1 MKQKLRKVSLALLM
15 CLLSITSYAQTALR
29 GTVIDQQGEPV
40 IGASVIVEGAATVQ
54 GTVTDFDGNFTLNVK
69 PGVSLKISFVG
80 YKTATVAAKDGMRVV
95 LEEETTMLKAVEVVA
110 YGVQKKVT
118 VTGALSSVKSEDL
131 VRTPV
136 SSVSNVLAGQ
146 LSGVTTIQYSGEPG
160 SDAATVFVR
169 GQGTWADSA
178 PLIQVDGVERSM
190 GDIDPEDIESITVL
204 KDASATAV
212 FGVRGA
218 NGVVLITTKRGAEG
232 KAKIDITT
240 SFSALTPTKML
251 ELANSVEYA
260 RFHNQ
265 MAVNDGIN
273 PLFSEGVIEKFE
285 TGSDPIRFPNMRW
298 SDYIMKDVTTQ
309 TKHNVNISGGT
320 KNMRYFVSA
329 GMMTQGGLFQEF
341 GDDFHYD
348 YRYNRFNYRTNL
360 DLDVTPS
367 TTLSFNV
374 AGNVSNAQKPRTNQ
388 GASGMIM
395 AMTQSTPFSSPGII
409 DGKYITTTTDYP
421 DGLTLP
427 FSGGSAM
434 TYYKSDKYGGYY
446 NYNDNK
452 LQMDLQLQQKL
463 DFITKGLL
471 FKIKGS
477 YNSLFSETKG
487 ASVERAAYSPVI
499 MPKTDDK
506 GNIIYDADGKIVYDP
521 TNIQYRK
528 EGENTPPS
536 YEQDTGKARDWYF
549 ETTLNYNRS
558 FGAHTVTALL
568 LYNQSKEYYPSGNWS
583 DLPRGYVGLVGRVTY
598 DWNNRYMAEFNI
610 GYNGSENF
618 HPDRRYG
625 TFPAGSIGW
634 VISDEPFF
642 KPLKNVVSFM
652 KLRASWGLVGNDK
665 IGGSRFMYLS
675 DPYLYNTAMA
685 ARGGYAYNY
694 GIENSKLY
702 PAYYE
707 DVKNKNNPEVTW
719 EKAFKQDYG
728 FDMNFLNDRLIL
740 TFDYYTEHRTNILL
754 RDYSAP
760 SIVGF
765 EPPYSNQGIV
775 DSNGW
780 EISLKWNDKI
790 SNDFRYWATINLS
803 HNQNEVIEKKETPYT
818 NDYQYEKGHRIGA
831 RYMHQFFR
839 FYDADTPRLYEET
852 FGQPFPKQL
861 VELQDGDA
869 VFVDLDGN
877 GYIDGDDKT
886 RMLGYTDDPEFL
898 AGLNAGFAWKDFEFN
913 MQWTGAWNVSR
924 MISDVFRMPFLDRT
938 THDHGGLLKYH
949 LENTWTSDAPGQDYE
964 YPRASWAH
972 WDNNYADCALYE
984 KDAKY
989 LRLKTL
995 MVAYNMHF
1003 PFLKKLGINRAQ
1015 LALSGYNLLT
1025 FTPYIWGDPETRAS
1039 TSPSYPLQRTY
1050 TVSLKLNF

>member
-1 MKQKLRKVSLALLM
+1 MMLKLRKVSLTIVM
-15 CLLSITSYAQTALR
+15 CLLSAAAFAQTAIR
-29 GTVIDQQGEPV
+29 GSVVDSQGEPV
-40 IGASVIVEGAATVQ
+40 IGASVLIEGAKVAT
-54 GTVTDFDGNFTLNVK
+54 GTVTDFDGNFVLNAETGAK
-69 PGVSLKISFVG
+69 LKISFVG
-80 YKTATVAAKDGMRVV
+80 YKTQSVAAKNGMRVV
-95 LEEETTMLKAVEVVA
+95 LEEEATMLKAVEVVA

-131 VRTPV
+131 TRTPV
-136 SSVSNVLAGQ
+136 SSVNNILAGQ
-146 LSGVTTIQYSGEPG
+146 LSGVTTVQYSGEPG

-218 NGVVLITTKRGAEG
+218 NGVVLITTKRGQEG
-232 KAKIDITT
+232 KAKIDIST

-251 ELANSVEYA
+251 ELANSYEYGT
-260 RFHNQ
+260 FFNQ
-265 MAVNDGIN
+265 MQRNDFNFASGETFT
-273 PLFSEGVIEKFE
+273 PMFSDEVLEKFKS
-285 TGSDPIRFPNMRW
+285 GSDPIRFPNMRW
-298 SDYIMKDVTTQ
+298 NDYIMKDMTLQ
-309 TKHNVNISGGT
+309 TKHNINISGGT

-329 GMMTQGGLFQEF
+329 GFMTQGGLFKEF

-360 DLDVTPS
+360 DLDVTPT

-374 AGNVSNAQKPRTNQ
+374 AGNVSNSQKPHTSQ

-409 DGKYITTTTDYP
+409 DGKQVATTTDYT
-421 DGLTLP
+421 DGINMP
-427 FSGGSAM
+427 FIGGNAM
-434 TYYKSDKYGGYY
+434 TYYNSGGTGGYY
-446 NYNDNK
+446 HYNDNK

-463 DFITKGLL
+463 DFLTKGLL

-477 YNSLFSETKG
+477 YNSLFSVNKEGTVG
-487 ASVERAAYSPVI
+487 RATYFPVI
-499 MPKTDDK
+499 QDD
-506 GNIIYDADGKIVYDP
+506 GTIA
-521 TNIQYRK
+521 YRK
-528 EGENTPPS
+528 SGENTPVTFAES
-536 YEQDTGKARDWYF
+536 TGKARNWYF
-549 ETTLNYNRS
+549 ETSLNYNRT
-558 FGAHTVTALL
+558 FGDHTVTALL
-568 LYNQSKEYYPSGNWS
+568 LYNQSKEYYPSSYS
-583 DLPRGYVGLVGRVTY
+583 DIPRGYVGLVGRVTY
-598 DWNNRYMAEFNI
+598 DWKNRYMAEFNV

-618 HPDRRYG
+618 HPDHRFG

-634 VISDEPFF
+634 IASDEPFF
-642 KPLKNVVSFM
+642 QPLKSVVSFL

-665 IGGSRFMYLS
+665 VGGSRFMYLS
-675 DPYLYNTAMA
+675 DPYLYSTAMA
-685 ARGGYAYNY
+685 ARNGYAYNF
-694 GIENSKLY
+694 GIENSTLI

-707 DVKNKNNPEVTW
+707 DVNNKNNPEVTW

-728 FDMNFLNDRLIL
+728 VDVNFADDRLRA
-740 TFDYYTEHRTNILL
+740 TFDYYKEHRTNILL

-760 SIVGF
+760 SVVGF
-765 EPPYSNQGIV
+765 QPPYSNLGVV
-775 DSNGW
+775 DSWGW
-780 EISLKWNDKI
+780 ELSLKWNDKI
-790 SNDFRYWATINLS
+790 GSDFRYWATVNIS
-803 HNQNEVIEKKETPYT
+803 HNQNEIKEKKEAPYT
-818 NDYQYEKGHRIGA
+818 NSYQYEKGHRIGA
-831 RYMHQFFR
+831 RYMYKFFR

-861 VELQDGDA
+861 VDLQDGDA

-877 GYIDGDDKT
+877 GVINEDDKT
-886 RMLGYTDDPEFL
+886 RDLGYTDDPEFM
-898 AGLNAGFAWKDFEFN
+898 AGINAGFAWKDFEFN
-913 MQWTGAWNVSR
+913 MQWTAAWNVSR
-924 MISDVFRMPFLDRT
+924 VISDVFRYPFLDRT
-938 THDHGGLLKYH
+938 TKDRGGLLKYH
-949 LENTWTSDAPGQDYE
+949 LENTWNPDAPGQDYE
-964 YPRASWAH
+964 YPRATWTNGTT
-972 WDNNYADCALYE
+972 NNYQDCALYE

-995 MVAYNMHF
+995 MIAYNMHF

-1015 LALSGYNLLT
+1015 IALSGYNLLT

-1050 TVSLKLNF
+1050 TASLKLNF